1 MVGNNGI
8 SKNNKMI
15 LLSKYDYQPI
25 FSLLNFSIERS
36 DIPIRFKSSI
46 CTLSAIPVLLKQIA
60 LTLVLS
66 VSSLPLCLLS
76 SSTSAVHST
85 QHSSISA
92 KHVLRSVPG
101 FLRHSQKQSRRSA
114 ASPPPPCFG
123 AVHQLRESRLVLV
136 DLRSTAWRKS
146 AAFCDM
152 SAQRGSLDQSLRCLL
167 RCYVRE
173 NREPN
178 SGRRSQKSRW
188 MSSR

>member
-46 CTLSAIPVLLKQIA
+46 CTLSAIPALLKQKA

-92 KHVLRSVPG
+92 RHVLRSAPG
-101 FLRHSQKQSRRSA
+101 FPRHSQKQSRRSG

-123 AVHQLRESRLVLV
+123 AV
-136 DLRSTAWRKS
+136 RSP
-146 AAFCDM
+146 AAVPALQIT
-152 SAQRGSLDQSLRCLL
+152 SEQ
-167 RCYVRE
+167 RE
-173 NREPN
+173 NPPCRATRP
-178 SGRRSQKSRW
+178 RSIDPAPPALW
-188 MSSR
+188 LG